1 MVISLSFVIS
11 GNCACIIT
19 FWILCHHMYSSLIMF
34 AQFLLI
40 TNQQSK
46 SSPISVWTP
55 PCAESKISLDLL
67 LTQFY
72 FSNRWSK
79 QLLSN
84 TNVVD
89 LFFLYNFCFGQNPN
103 LSAKFW
109 VFGYQN
115 WVKFRWK
122 GVKKKSPP
130 ASVRHPWPLDTRQA
144 PPRWCPVPTTC
155 PWRPHPYPQL
165 SCSVSTLSCARP
177 SLLPPRIEPSR
188 GVAVG
193 APATPVAPP
202 SDPARLRP
210 PYLVLYLRPLF
221 P

>member
-55 PCAESKISLDLL
+55 LCAESKISLDLL

-72 FSNRWSK
+72 LSNRWSK

-89 LFFLYNFCFGQNPN
+89 LFFLYNFYFGQI
-103 LSAKFW
+103 SSCCAKIL
-109 VFGYQN
+109 V
-115 WVKFRWK
+115 
-122 GVKKKSPP
+122 
-130 ASVRHPWPLDTRQA
+130 LDA
-144 PPRWCPVPTTC
+144 
-155 PWRPHPYPQL
+155 PQL
-165 SCSVSTLSCARP
+165 NMFCPETRRFRVWKLEVPVLLCFTYSGAHTGDCA
-177 SLLPPRIEPSR
+177 
-188 GVAVG
+188 A
-193 APATPVAPP
+193 
-202 SDPARLRP
+202 SDTTRHRADVRTAA
-210 PYLVLYLRPLF
+210 
-221 P
+221 